1 MAWVPVA
8 HRFNDDFPGKT
19 ISIVSPGEA
28 LIVDDLTLCQSF
40 SKVADGNLN
49 FMAVARLIW

>member
-8 HRFNDDFPGKT
+8 HRFNDDFSSKT

-28 LIVDDLTLCQSF
+28 LIVDDLTLSQF
-40 SKVADGNLN
+40 VSKVANGNLN